1 MGHGEKRATGKAPND
16 RLHNQPC
23 RTPIPLVLVGRG
35 STYFFLF
42 QRWIIGGDF
51 DQGPAGSKQKT
62 REGHVGSSNAL
73 SSHLELIDLCV
84 KRACRYISTVASGAE
99 ESAACK

>member
-1 MGHGEKRATGKAPND
+1 MWATGRREQRAKRQMIVFTTNPAG
-16 RLHNQPC
+16 RQF
-23 RTPIPLVLVGRG
+23 PLSWSDEVQLI
-35 STYFFLF
+35 FLF